1 MNSNA
6 LVKFLKRVTCISD
19 NESRKKT
26 KLKEKYYKES
36 KSIYN
41 ELTNG
46 DHGTSNW
53 I

>member
-19 NESRKKT
+19 NESRKKN
-26 KLKEKYYKES
+26 KIEREILQRIE
-36 KSIYN
+36 I
-41 ELTNG
+41 
-46 DHGTSNW
+46 D